1 MRSPRSISLPL
12 SFLLTCAVWFA
23 FLWTMQHAP
32 VSRRAGSGE
41 DVGGARSSGGLANN
55 FATAV
60 VKFFDDQDPR
70 EVEEGASPVE
80 PVFDAEMVE
89 YLPLPKLDRKELA
102 KDLPEVFA
110 NLSLTPRNLFRSDV
124 DLDGDRDL
132 DLALLVRIS
141 KTEALGAVLEYVG
154 DEKFRFAG
162 KFTCTYERA
171 EDFPKCFVVL
181 LTGAGRM
188 HILSH
193 TIDLQEEKAVEDAAG
208 GGVGEALPGWRR
220 YRLED
225 GRLADYGRMEDFV
238 CPAPGRAASRTEP
251 GSNEARIALDAEP
264 VPETTEDLFRLT
276 GSCNGRPVCSVFR
289 FDGKGKGY
297 RAVDATGEGACPED
311 PGVPGGGSPP
321 GVRR

>member
-12 SFLLTCAVWFA
+12 SFAITCAVWFA

-41 DVGGARSSGGLANN
+41 DLGGARSSGGLANN

-70 EVEEGASPVE
+70 EMDEGASPVE
-80 PVFDAEMVE
+80 PVFDSEMVE

-110 NLSLTPRNLFRSDV
+110 NLSLTPRNLFRSNV

-162 KFTCTYERA
+162 KFTCMYERA
-171 EDFPKCFVVL
+171 EDFPKCFVVV

-188 HILSH
+188 HVLSH
-193 TIDLQEEKAVEDAAG
+193 TTELEAGKAGVTAEDNG
-208 GGVGEALPGWRR
+208 TDEVRPGWRR
-220 YRLED
+220 YRLE
-225 GRLADYGRMEDFV
+225 GGSLKDYGSIEDWA
-238 CPAPGRAASRTEP
+238 CRG
-251 GSNEARIALDAEP
+251 ARLALDAEP
-264 VPETTEDLFRLT
+264 VPETSEDLFRLT
-276 GSCNGRPVCSVFR
+276 GNCNDRPICQVFR
-289 FDGKGKGY
+289 FAGSGQGY
-297 RAVDATGEGACPED
+297 QAVDTPGSGMCPET
-311 PGVPGGGSPP
+311 PGEAAAA
-321 GVRR
+321 RAR

>member
-12 SFLLTCAVWFA
+12 SFVITCAVWFA

-32 VSRRAGSGE
+32 ASRRAGSSE
-41 DVGGARSSGGLANN
+41 DLGGARSSGGLANN

-70 EVEEGASPVE
+70 EMEEGASPVE
-80 PVFDAEMVE
+80 PLFDAEMVE
-89 YLPLPKLDRKELA
+89 YLPLPKVDRKELA

-132 DLALLVRIS
+132 DLALLVRLS

-162 KFTCTYERA
+162 KFPCRYERA
-171 EDFPKCFVVL
+171 EDFPQCFVVA

-188 HILSH
+188 HMLSH
-193 TIDLQEEKAVEDAAG
+193 TADLEAGSTGDAAASKG
-208 GGVGEALPGWRR
+208 ADEAIPGWRR
-220 YRLED
+220 YRLE
-225 GRLADYGRMEDFV
+225 GGALVDYGSIEDYA
-238 CPAPGRAASRTEP
+238 CPGPQSAAGRTERD
-251 GSNEARIALDAEP
+251 GLVQRVALDAEP
-264 VPETTEDLFRLT
+264 VQETSEDLLRWT
-276 GSCNGRPVCSVFR
+276 GHCSDRPVCQVFR
-289 FDGKGKGY
+289 FKGNGNGY
-297 RAVDATGEGACPED
+297 QPVDAPADGACPEE
-311 PGVPGGGSPP
+311 PGDAGEL
-321 GVRR
+321 RAR

>member
-12 SFLLTCAVWFA
+12 SFLITCAVWFA

-41 DVGGARSSGGLANN
+41 DLGGARSSGGLANN
-55 FATAV
+55 FASAV

-70 EVEEGASPVE
+70 EMEEGASPVE
-80 PVFDAEMVE
+80 PLFDSEMVE
-89 YLPLPKLDRKELA
+89 YLPLPKVDRKELA

-132 DLALLVRIS
+132 DLALLVRLS

-162 KFTCTYERA
+162 KFLCRYERA
-171 EDFPKCFVVL
+171 EDFPKCFVVV

-193 TIDLQEEKAVEDAAG
+193 TAELEASNPRGETDGERSNAAI
-208 GGVGEALPGWRR
+208 PGWRR
-220 YRLED
+220 YRMED
-225 GRLADYGRMEDFV
+225 GTLKDYGSIEDFV
-238 CPAPGRAASRTEP
+238 CPAPLLAAGRAEP
-251 GSNEARIALDAEP
+251 GGAVTRVALEAEP
-264 VPETTEDLFRLT
+264 VPETSEDLFRMT
-276 GSCNGRPVCSVFR
+276 GNCNDRPVCQVLR
-289 FDGKGKGY
+289 FAGSGQGY
-297 RAVDATGEGACPED
+297 QAVDAPASGMCPEA
-311 PGVPGGGSPP
+311 PGEPAAA
-321 GVRR
+321 RAR